1 MPSQIFQRSP
11 SLIVL
16 STFLN
21 KYGEKR
27 ARAVLFSKAAF
38 KKAAIDG
45 AIEAFCSKMSSYYYP
60 SKRFYLTRKMN
71 YKNFVTLIRQ
81 VCKYHTVPFT
91 SAIKYAHSDYEIVY
105 SVFLTLSNQ

>member
-1 MPSQIFQRSP
+1 
-11 SLIVL
+11 
-16 STFLN
+16 
-21 KYGEKR
+21 
-27 ARAVLFSKAAF
+27 
-38 KKAAIDG
+38 
-45 AIEAFCSKMSSYYYP
+45 
-60 SKRFYLTRKMN
+60 MN